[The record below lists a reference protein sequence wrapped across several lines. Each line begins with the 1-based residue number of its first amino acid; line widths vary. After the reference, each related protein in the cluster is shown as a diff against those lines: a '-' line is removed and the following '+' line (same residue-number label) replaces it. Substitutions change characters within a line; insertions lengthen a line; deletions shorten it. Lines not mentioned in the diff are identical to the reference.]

1 MNQLF
6 ASYSRGKDAHELEV
20 ILGQEALSEVDLIHA
35 DFAEAFEAKYVSQGF
50 ETNRSIEET
59 LDLGWEL
66 LSMLPKNELKRVHE
80 EYIDQYYIEKD

>member
-6 ASYSRGKDAHELEV
+6 ASYSRGKDAHELQV
-20 ILGQEALSEVDLIHA
+20 ILGEEALSEVDLIHA

-66 LSMLPKNELKRVHE
+66 LSMLPKNELKRVHQV
-80 EYIDQYYIEKD
+80 YIDQYYIEKD